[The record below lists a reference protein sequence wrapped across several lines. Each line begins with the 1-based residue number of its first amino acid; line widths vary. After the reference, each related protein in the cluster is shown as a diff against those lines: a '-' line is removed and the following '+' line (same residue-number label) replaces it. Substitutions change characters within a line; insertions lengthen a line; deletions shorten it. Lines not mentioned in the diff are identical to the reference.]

1 MALTRQLTPGGDQ
14 AIQELAQRYGVSVY
28 AVRTLLFAVSAG
40 GGTLAQFSHPE
51 FGGSGQWMSGGMTM
65 VGDMFNYGL
74 KATVS
79 GLCSELSSL
88 LSSQQVF
95 VPLPPQS
102 ARGGLIA
109 PGNAWWPAELG
120 NPSSSGGQNEHAG
133 VTLTFRKASG
143 SPFCITGKSRL
154 TIPWTTRLGECRNSR
169 EATPALYRS
178 VASTEPSALTL
189 CHW

>member
-1 MALTRQLTPGGDQ
+1 M
-14 AIQELAQRYGVSVY
+14 
-28 AVRTLLFAVSAG
+28 SAG

-65 VGDMFNYGL
+65 VGDMFDYGL

-109 PGNAWWPAELG
+109 PGNNWWPAELG
-120 NPSSSGGQNEHAG
+120 NPSSSGGQNNSRYAYFPQAG
-133 VTLTFRKASG
+133 G
-143 SPFCITGKSRL
+143 WPCCITVKSRF
-154 TIPWTTRLGECRNSR
+154 TTRWITRSGACNNSKVANPARN
-169 EATPALYRS
+169 RS
-178 VASTEPSALTL
+178 AASSEPSALTL